1 VSRWRE
7 LAITGQRSFVNRGFA
22 DLTLWGTGVTLS
34 FRSEFAFVKVPAPSV
49 HQTLGL
55 PKNTIPTFLRHTLLV
70 ESEPTSQG
78 LLGEQMGNRFLR
90 EKEKTQRLVVAA
102 IEQGGLRHKVKELA
116 RRISTLAISYWHFP
130 R

>member
-1 VSRWRE
+1 
-7 LAITGQRSFVNRGFA
+7 
-22 DLTLWGTGVTLS
+22 
-34 FRSEFAFVKVPAPSV
+34 VKVPAPSV

-116 RRISTLAISYWHFP
+116 RKISTLAISYWHFP
-130 R
+130 K